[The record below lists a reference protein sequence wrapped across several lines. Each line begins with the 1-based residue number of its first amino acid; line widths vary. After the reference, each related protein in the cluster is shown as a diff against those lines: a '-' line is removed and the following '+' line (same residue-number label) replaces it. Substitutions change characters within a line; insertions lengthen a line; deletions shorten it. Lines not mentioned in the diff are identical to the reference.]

1 MEFAVTDKIAPQDG
15 KAVVDGL
22 TAYNA
27 PFVGQAAVR
36 PLGVFV
42 HGAAGAPRAGLTG
55 YTHGD
60 WLSIQYLWVEETL
73 RGRGA
78 GSGLLRAAEAE
89 ARRRGC
95 THAFVDTFAFQ
106 APGFYQK
113 QGYHIAFTLE
123 EHPATGTH
131 SYLVKEL

>member
-1 MEFAVTDKIAPQDG
+1 MEFSVTDKIAPQDS

-27 PFVGQAAVR
+27 PFVGQTAVR

-42 HGAAGAPRAGLTG
+42 RDAAGVPCAGLTG
-55 YTHGD
+55 YTHGA
-60 WLSIQYLWVEETL
+60 WLFIQYLWVGAPL
-73 RGRGA
+73 RGQGA
-78 GSGLLRAAEAE
+78 GSGLLHAAEAE

-95 THAFVDTFAFQ
+95 TRAFVDTFAFQ